1 MLLADIGNRFAHLYD
16 GNFVFDLS
24 IDDLISKYSTKRL
37 FFINVNPKNSSKI
50 SNINSWVDLSKYINL
65 NGSYDT
71 MGVDRQ
77 VLLLSKGDG
86 IYVDAGSAIT
96 IDKKLNNQFVGGTI
110 LPGIWMVKK
119 SYKEISAALEIDEI
133 NRVNL
138 ANLPKSNTK
147 DTISYGIIAPI
158 IALIKSINQENLPIY
173 CCGGDGKLIAS
184 YLNGSIYEKDLI
196 FKGMLKVIKENNLC

>member
-16 GNFVFDLS
+16 GNSILDLS
-24 IDDLISKYSTKRL
+24 IDELISNYSTKRL
-37 FFINVNPKNSSKI
+37 FFINVNPKNLSKL
-50 SNINSWVDLSKYINL
+50 NIQNQWINLSKYINL
-65 NGSYDT
+65 NGSYEG

-86 IYVDAGSAIT
+86 IYIDAGSAIT

-110 LPGIWMVKK
+110 LPGLWRVKK
-119 SYKEISAALEIDEI
+119 SYKEISKVLEIDEI

-158 IALIKSINQENLPIY
+158 IALIKSINRENLPIY
-173 CCGGDGKLIAS
+173 CCGGDGKLISS
-184 YLNGSIYEKDLI
+184 YLKDSIYEKDLI